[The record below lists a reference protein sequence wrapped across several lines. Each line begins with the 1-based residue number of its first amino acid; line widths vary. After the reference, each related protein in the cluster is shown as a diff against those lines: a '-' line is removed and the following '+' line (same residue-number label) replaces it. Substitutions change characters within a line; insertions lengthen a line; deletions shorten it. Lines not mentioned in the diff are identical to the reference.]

1 MRTDIVGWLR
11 LQWDRAGAWACVLAG
26 VITLFVGW
34 LGVSETA
41 YTAKQL
47 PYIAGCGLG
56 GMFLLGVGAMLWLSA
71 DLRDEW
77 RKLDSLEQALVAAAA
92 ADDALSERELVLDAS
107 REDSPRS
114 LNGNGRERT
123 ATARAARSRRTE
135 LLEP

>member
-1 MRTDIVGWLR
+1 MGSMTYARS
-11 LQWDRAGAWACVLAG
+11 QWDRVAAWVAVGLGALALL
-26 VITLFVGW
+26 IGW
-34 LGVSETA
+34 LGVSNTGFVFE
-41 YTAKQL
+41 QL
-47 PYIAGCGLG
+47 PYVVSGGIGGL
-56 GMFLLGVGAMLWLSA
+56 FLLGLGAMLWLSA

>member
-1 MRTDIVGWLR
+1 MRTDILGWLR
-11 LQWDRAGAWACVLAG
+11 LQWDRAGAWGCVLAG

-56 GMFLLGVGAMLWLSA
+56 GLFLIGTGAMLWLSA

-77 RKLDSLEQALVAAAA
+77 RKLDRIEQAIRESGTAVLPPVAGNGTTAAERVQRRAPAHRSAPRPTVAAGQ
-92 ADDALSERELVLDAS
+92 S
-107 REDSPRS
+107 
-114 LNGNGRERT
+114 
-123 ATARAARSRRTE
+123 
-135 LLEP
+135 